1 MPTTL
6 LIRRLAPIL
15 SRTASWPQALAGAAV
30 ATALGWL
37 AHAALTPAMGL
48 AYSNVAF
55 LPAVV
60 CAGIWFGFRGVAA
73 FYVFASV
80 LWWGQFWGHVPNWPA
95 QFATFSIGVL
105 LVGVFVALLKSTVQ
119 ALDTER
125 AALAE
130 SQRRYA
136 ARIHGS
142 PQFFWTTDPAGGAVE
157 RSRHMEGVL
166 QREPQATW
174 LQFVHPEDAPA
185 AKAAWERCL
194 ADHSPFDGEY
204 RQRMQGDGPWRW
216 VRSFARY
223 DEAGPQSL
231 WYGVTED
238 IDDRKQAEAARALL
252 MREIDHR
259 SRNILSVVQAL
270 VRMTPRTDVESYAR
284 AVEERIVALAGAHNL
299 LASSHWRG
307 TDLQALLEQEL
318 RPYQGHYRLSGAP
331 VRLRP
336 ELVQPLALVAHE
348 LATNAA
354 KYGALSVPHGC
365 VSVTWRLDAEALAVE
380 WMERDGPAP
389 AAPKRKGFGGA
400 LIAGSVG
407 GDLSYDWAAEGLTVR
422 FTLPDALS

>member
-1 MPTTL
+1 MATGV
-6 LIRRLAPIL
+6 LIRRVAPIL
-15 SRTASWPQALAGAAV
+15 SREAGWAQVFLGSAA
-30 ATALGWL
+30 AAALGWL
-37 AHAALTPAMGL
+37 AHALLTPAMGL

-80 LWWGQFWGHVPNWPA
+80 LWWVQFWGHVPHWEA

-105 LVGVFVALLKSTVQ
+105 MVGVFVAMLKSTVQ
-119 ALDTER
+119 VLDEER

-142 PQFFWTTDPAGGAVE
+142 PQFFWTTDPEGGLVE
-157 RSRHMEGVL
+157 RSRHMADAVHSDPE
-166 QREPQATW
+166 ATW
-174 LQFVHPEDAPA
+174 LKFVHPEDAPA
-185 AKAAWERCL
+185 SKLAWDRSL
-194 ADHSPFDGEY
+194 ADKSPFDGEY
-204 RQRMQGDGPWRW
+204 RQRMQGEGPWRW

-223 DEAGPQSL
+223 DEAGERSL
-231 WYGVTED
+231 WYGVTEG

-270 VRMTPRTDVESYAR
+270 VRMTPRTDVESYAKS
-284 AVEERIVALAGAHNL
+284 VEARIVALAGAHNL
-299 LASSHWRG
+299 LASSQWRG
-307 TDLQALLEQEL
+307 ADLRALLEQEL
-318 RPYQGHYRLSGAP
+318 KPYQGHTRLAGP
-331 VRLRP
+331 VVALRP

-354 KYGALSVPHGC
+354 KYGALSVPDGC
-365 VSVTWRLDAEALAVE
+365 VSVSWSLDGLALTLE
-380 WMERDGPAP
+380 WLERDGPAP
-389 AAPKRKGFGGA
+389 VPPTRKGFGTT

-407 GDLSYDWAAEGLTVR
+407 GDLAYDWAAEGLTVR
-422 FTLPDALS
+422 FTLPEAIA